1 MDKMTQHIIKAIEKA
16 TKIEKDRHSDWN
28 DNKHRMNVL
37 VNIDKENEKIV
48 VTATK
53 ENQ

>member
-1 MDKMTQHIIKAIEKA
+1 MDKMTQHIIKAIDKA
-16 TKIEKDRHSDWN
+16 TKIEKARHSDWN

-37 VNIDKENEKIV
+37 VNIDKENEKII
-48 VTATK
+48 VTSTK

>member
-1 MDKMTQHIIKAIEKA
+1 MDKITQHIIKAIDKA
-16 TKIEKDRHSDWN
+16 TKIEKARHSDWN

-37 VNIDKENEKIV
+37 VNIDKENEKII